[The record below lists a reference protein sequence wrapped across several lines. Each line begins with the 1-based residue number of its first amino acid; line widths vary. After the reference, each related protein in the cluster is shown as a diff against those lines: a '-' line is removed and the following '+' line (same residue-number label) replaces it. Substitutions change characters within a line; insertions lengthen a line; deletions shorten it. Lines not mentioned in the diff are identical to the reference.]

1 MKKPSTNLENCESAQ
16 GDQWPPA
23 TSTVLVGQSMEAVLR
38 ERPLAVEITIDSEDW
53 GKLVRLIEI
62 AG

>member
-1 MKKPSTNLENCESAQ
+1 
-16 GDQWPPA
+16 
-23 TSTVLVGQSMEAVLR
+23 MEAVLR